1 MKSIEI
7 EVKDSY
13 NDKQNLIVKID
24 GKEVGIL
31 YIDEDQKFDL
41 LKILRRGKDGD
52 TELIEPQELDDL
64 DEDGEE
70 Y

>member
-1 MKSIEI
+1 MRSIEI
-7 EVKDSY
+7 EVKDTH
-13 NDKQNLIVKID
+13 NDKQDIIVKID

-41 LKILRRGKDGD
+41 LKILRRGKDED
-52 TELIEPQELDDL
+52 TELIEPQEPDDL
-64 DEDGEE
+64 DEDDDA

>member
-41 LKILRRGKDGD
+41 LKILRRGKDED
-52 TELIEPQELDDL
+52 TELIEPHELDDL

>member
-1 MKSIEI
+1 MRSIEI
-7 EVKDSY
+7 EVKDTH
-13 NDKQNLIVKID
+13 NDKQDIIVKID

-41 LKILRRGKDGD
+41 LKILRRGKDEE
-52 TELIEPQELDDL
+52 TELIEPQEPDDL
-64 DEDGEE
+64 DEDGDA

>member
-1 MKSIEI
+1 MRSIEI
-7 EVKDSY
+7 EVKDTH
-13 NDKQNLIVKID
+13 NDKQDIIVKID

-41 LKILRRGKDGD
+41 LKILRRGKDED
-52 TELIEPQELDDL
+52 TELIEPQEPDDL
-64 DEDGEE
+64 DEDGDA

>member
-13 NDKQNLIVKID
+13 NDKQNLIIKID

-41 LKILRRGKDGD
+41 LKILRRGKDED

>member
-41 LKILRRGKDGD
+41 LKILRRGKDED

>member
-1 MKSIEI
+1 MRSIEI
-7 EVKDSY
+7 EVKDTH
-13 NDKQNLIVKID
+13 NDKQDIIVKID

-41 LKILRRGKDGD
+41 LKILRRGKDEE
-52 TELIEPQELDDL
+52 TELIEPQEPDDL
-64 DEDGEE
+64 DEDDDA

>member
-13 NDKQNLIVKID
+13 SDKHNLIVKID

-41 LKILRRGKDGD
+41 LKILRRGKDED